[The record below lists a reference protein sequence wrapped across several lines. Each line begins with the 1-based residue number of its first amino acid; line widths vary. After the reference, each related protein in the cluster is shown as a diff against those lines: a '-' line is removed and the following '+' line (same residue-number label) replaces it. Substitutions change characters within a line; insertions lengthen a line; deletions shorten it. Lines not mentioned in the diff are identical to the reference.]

1 MTQNVR
7 ENYEPFRLTDFF
19 VFHKIAE
26 TSAASLKLL
35 QRYNCSKA
43 WTIYIYWFF
52 QSKDLNNYP
61 PWFLWLIDLK
71 FFLPHGFFRSS
82 HRRCPTKKATLKNFA
97 IFTGK
102 LLCWSLFLITLQAL
116 RPGTLLTRSPRTT
129 NVCFFCGNCSRLR
142 YET

>member
-43 WTIYIYWFF
+43 WTIYIYWLF

-82 HRRCPTKKATLKNFA
+82 HRMCPTKKSYSQKFRNIYRKTLMLK
-97 IFTGK
+97 
-102 LLCWSLFLITLQAL
+102 SLFNKVAGLKTWNFINKESKDYK
-116 RPGTLLTRSPRTT
+116 RLL
-129 NVCFFCGNCSRLR
+129 FLW
-142 YET
+142 